1 MSKYILLSLTCIS
14 VLFACKKTQVI
25 NKIENIVEIGT
36 YEVSSFANNT
46 VNERAFVQN
55 YKQLTNQISKGEPGS
70 TADSVSGNCSQVID
84 YNALKG
90 LTVLKFGDLSIESLA
105 GTEYKASVLDGD
117 NGSLKK
123 ATIASKNSHY
133 DPRNNVQETST
144 GGRYRQYSGYL
155 FDKYGMDV
163 REITEKMLFSMSYQ
177 KVFTELLTTDKISLA
192 SLDKALVYY
201 GAPTSF
207 PNGFSLT
214 SVNNGVITDQYIAL
228 CAAKRDNAYGRG
240 KGGYYS
246 IIKTQFIALQ
256 KQLSSNSQ
264 NHDVIGARIDSI
276 RKNWEKALMATVI
289 HKLSS
294 SHGGFK
300 NIASSDSV
308 FARSLHDLTEAVGI
322 VKSLKGLSAPKIVSE
337 GQLDEILELL
347 YASTFSNEKNPLK
360 LTTAPE
366 RIGDAIVKIKSIYHF
381 SDIQV
386 NSYFL
391 EDDVVNRNIGMRQ
404 GN

>member
-1 MSKYILLSLTCIS
+1 MTKYILLSLTCIS

-25 NKIENIVEIGT
+25 NKIENVVEIGT
-36 YEVSSFANNT
+36 YEVSGFASNT
-46 VNERAFVQN
+46 VEERAFIQN
-55 YKQLTNQISKGEPGS
+55 YKKITDQIAKGEPGPIL
-70 TADSVSGNCSQVID
+70 DSVNGNCSQVIN
-84 YNALKG
+84 YSELSG
-90 LTVLKFGDLSIESLA
+90 LVGLKFGDLSIPSLA
-105 GTEYKASVLDGD
+105 GAEYRTSVLDGN
-117 NGSLKK
+117 NGALQK
-123 ATIASKNSHY
+123 AAIASKNSHF
-133 DPRNNVQETST
+133 DPRNSQVENSI

-163 REITEKMLFSMSYQ
+163 REITKKMFFSISYQ

-192 SLDKALVYY
+192 NLDKALVYY

-207 PNGFSLT
+207 PNG
-214 SVNNGVITDQYIAL
+214 VNNGIITDQYIAL

-246 IIKTQFIALQ
+246 IIKTQFISLQ

-264 NHDVIGARIDSI
+264 NNDLIGAQIDSI

-294 SHGGFK
+294 CQGGFK
-300 NIASSDSV
+300 SIASSDSV
-308 FARSLHDLTEAVGI
+308 FAKSLHDLTEAVGI
-322 VKSLKGLSAPKIVSE
+322 VKSFKGLSAPKIVSE
-337 GQLDEILELL
+337 EQLDEILELL
-347 YASTFSNEKNPLK
+347 YASTFTNEKNPLK
-360 LTTAPE
+360 LSIAPE

-381 SDIQV
+381 SAIQV

-391 EDDVVNRNIGMRQ
+391 EDDVINRNIGMRR